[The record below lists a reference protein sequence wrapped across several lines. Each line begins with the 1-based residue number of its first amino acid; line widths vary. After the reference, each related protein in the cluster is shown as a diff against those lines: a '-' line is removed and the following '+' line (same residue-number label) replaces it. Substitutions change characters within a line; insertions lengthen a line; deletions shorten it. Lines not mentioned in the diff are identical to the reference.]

1 MTSTRRM
8 SRVRR
13 RGVSAASAV
22 RVATGRT
29 LTGSV
34 FDCGTTLCFTVA
46 SARSPNASP

>member
-13 RGVSAASAV
+13 RGVSAGGAR
-22 RVATGRT
+22 RVAIGRT

-34 FDCGTTLCFTVA
+34 FNGGTTLCFAVA